1 MSDLNAI
8 KRQWEQDIARHDAA
22 RKALQEKRAPLAA
35 KLEAFNAAKP
45 KNLWGK
51 LSHAFN
57 KVTGMAIV
65 SHKVH
70 KLERKIEDRN
80 TAIFDAAHEA
90 YRGLGE
96 TALAALPN
104 GDTFR
109 RDYAGLTQ
117 SLQMLSNT
125 QAEVRRAIS
134 KCEQASGM
142 ETIDAF
148 SNNKGISLMSYMET
162 SDASNAIQ
170 SAKRSLDKLQ
180 RELQS
185 VPRLHDNISDGLRFD
200 NNIGLALDMIGG
212 MDGMF
217 MSLSNK
223 RDLDRAANQLRSV
236 SQDLGR
242 IGDALDSSRD
252 QILNLSISLAR
263 KYDGGIEALAN
274 DLAPHLPRAIAQGMA
289 PKQGKKFS
297 L

>member
-1 MSDLNAI
+1 M
-8 KRQWEQDIARHDAA
+8 EQGFAAHDAA
-22 RKALQEKRAPLAA
+22 RNVLQEKRAPLVA
-35 KLEAFNAAKP
+35 KLEAFNAEKP

-80 TAIFDAAHEA
+80 TAIFDAAHAA

-96 TALAALPN
+96 IALQNLPN

-109 RDYAGLTQ
+109 RDYANLTQ
-117 SLQMLSNT
+117 SLQLLSAT
-125 QAEVRRAIS
+125 QREVRSAIS
-134 KCEQASGM
+134 KCEAASGM

-170 SAKRSLDKLQ
+170 SAKRSLDRLQ
-180 RELQS
+180 RELQDT
-185 VPRLHDNISDGLRFD
+185 PLLHDYISDGLRFD

-212 MDGMF
+212 MGGMF

-223 RDLDRAANQLRSV
+223 RDLDRAANQLRDV
-236 SQDLGR
+236 SQDLGKV
-242 IGDALDSSRD
+242 GDTLDSSRD

-289 PKQGKKFS
+289 PQAGKKFS